1 MLCVAGLIVAFAIT
15 GFAARLYHGRRA
27 ELARYWF
34 DRGNAELQAGRPQAA
49 LSDFRDALVYAQHE
63 FSPEQQ
69 QKYELNFVQALV
81 ATGNAGEAQSY
92 LLDMWERA
100 PGNSQVNVELAR
112 MAARAGEDAD
122 AKRYYNEAIYGVWDE
137 TAEDILRS
145 RMDTRLELYHYL
157 MDRGEKTEAQSMLLA
172 IAAATPPEAT
182 AHAQVGGLMLQT
194 GQPQQALDEFQ
205 RALRLDG
212 RNYAALAGAGE
223 ANFQLGIDR
232 EAVRYLESAIRDEAQ
247 QKGKQTADARV
258 AQELAVAQATLA
270 LDPNRPGLDAME
282 RARRAIRAY
291 DAAVTRIESCA
302 REHGFALPDPSTN
315 LTPFTDATSDELA
328 QVSLA
333 RHIDQLQ
340 PLMEFVFQMESSA
353 TENCGPPSDAANAA
367 LVRIGERAQ
376 TARP

>member
-1 MLCVAGLIVAFAIT
+1 M
-15 GFAARLYHGRRA
+15 R
-27 ELARYWF
+27 
-34 DRGNAELQAGRPQAA
+34 
-49 LSDFRDALVYAQHE
+49 
-63 FSPEQQ
+63 
-69 QKYELNFVQALV
+69 
-81 ATGNAGEAQSY
+81 
-92 LLDMWERA
+92 ERA

-137 TAEDILRS
+137 KAEDILRS
-145 RMDTRLELYHYL
+145 RMDTRLELYRYL
-157 MDRGEKTEAQSMLLA
+157 TDRGEKTEAQSILLA
-172 IAAATPPEAT
+172 IAAATPADAT
-182 AHAQVGGLMLQT
+182 AHTQVGELMLQA
-194 GQPQQALDEFQ
+194 GQPQQALAEFQ

-212 RNYAALAGAGE
+212 RNYEALAGAGE

-232 EAVRYLESAIRDEAQ
+232 EAVRYLESATRDEVQ
-247 QKGKQTADARV
+247 QKRKPGAPDADPAGRQEEAARV
-258 AQELAVAQATLA
+258 ARELAIAQATLA

-302 REHGFALPDPSTN
+302 REHGVALPDPSAN
-315 LTPFTDATSDELA
+315 LTPFTDAPSDELA
-328 QVSLA
+328 QAWLA

-340 PLMEFVFQMESSA
+340 PIMEFIFQNESAA

-376 TARP
+376 SARP